1 MARSDDDVRAVILSI
16 LRDQLGVGFETLSGA
31 SDTTP
36 LLGRGIGIDSFETLA
51 LVAGLEQA
59 FEINIDDAELNA
71 ETFRT
76 LGSVTA
82 LVRDKLLRQGGPKA

>member
-1 MARSDDDVRAVILSI
+1 MTGTSDDIPQGI
-16 LRDQLGVGFETLSGA
+16 LRILHEQLGVDREVLAGA
-31 SDTTP
+31 GATTP

-59 FEINIDDAELNA
+59 FAIQIDDAELTA

-76 LGSVTA
+76 LGSVTE
-82 LVRDKLLRQGGPKA
+82 LVATKLAEREGV